1 MNFLYTLII
10 LSCAVGIGVMLSH
23 SAMREAVRAALG
35 LLLISAM
42 LSPFVGAV
50 AAARDLLDSPWDG
63 VLDTDG
69 ESLED
74 ITSLAFGE
82 GVANAI
88 SSAFSGADGVRV
100 VVRDFQPT
108 EMRAD
113 GITVVLPS
121 GAVGVD
127 FRAVRDFVEENFTR
141 VGGCEVVYG

>member
-63 VLDTDG
+63 VLDTGG
-69 ESLED
+69 ESLDD

-88 SSAFSGADGVRV
+88 CSAFSGADGVRV
-100 VVRDFQPT
+100 VVRDFQST

-113 GITVVLPS
+113 GITVILPS